1 MDRNYEHCADTL
13 LLKKQKEIT
22 NFLLK
27 HYIPKSKHRAFFE
40 LLEIERELT
49 LREE

>member
-1 MDRNYEHCADTL
+1 MDRPLE
-13 LLKKQKEIT
+13 KKEDEYLIEQKEEIV
-22 NFLLK
+22 
-27 HYIPKSKHRAFFE
+27 SKLTEGRGQSLDADIDG

>member
-1 MDRNYEHCADTL
+1 MKDLTKKSDEYLVEKREELIDKLTPNQMADDML
-13 LLKKQKEIT
+13 L
-22 NFLLK
+22 
-27 HYIPKSKHRAFFE
+27 